1 MSRLPERVKSKMKA
15 EGLTAVNKP
24 KRTPNHPTK
33 SHCVMASE
41 GGKYKFIRFGQQ
53 GVKGAGKNPTTA
65 KDKARKKSYYARHN
79 AQGKP
84 TTKLSAKYWSHKVKW
99 QDYKMRPS
107 EREKILAKARKV
119 RERKQSTYDE
129 VPSGRLTSRVQKAK
143 DALDGRKGA
152 KATSG
157 TVLTF
162 KDTGSGKGP
171 DPKGLFKPRPKTQA
185 NRAKSQGGR
194 SAAEVAANR
203 KKTPSTKS
211 RDKDGLGT
219 KAKSAAKKY
228 NVGVSKGGV
237 SFKEAFKYFRG
248 LGNKTFTWNGNKY
261 TTDVAKAKPKAR
273 ISTPTP
279 ADFTATGTKP
289 APKKT
294 ASKDPRKGFASKA
307 TPGKA
312 KAALPAG
319 ALRTFTGSRGYNNK
333 KEVLRKING
342 KTYVFKKGK

>member
-1 MSRLPERVKSKMKA
+1 
-15 EGLTAVNKP
+15 
-24 KRTPNHPTK
+24 
-33 SHCVMASE
+33 
-41 GGKYKFIRFGQQ
+41 
-53 GVKGAGKNPTTA
+53 
-65 KDKARKKSYYARHN
+65 
-79 AQGKP
+79 
-84 TTKLSAKYWSHKVKW
+84 
-99 QDYKMRPS
+99 MRPS

-171 DPKGLFKPRPKTQA
+171 DPKGLFKPRTKTQA

-237 SFKEAFKYFRG
+237 PFKEAFKYYSG
-248 LGNKTFTWNGNKY
+248 LGQKTFTWNGKSY
-261 TTDVAKAKPKAR
+261 TTEKAKPKKA
-273 ISTPTP
+273 
-279 ADFTATGTKP
+279 
-289 APKKT
+289 APK
-294 ASKDPRKGFASKA
+294 RKPTGMS
-307 TPGKA
+307 TGNTV
-312 KAALPAG
+312 AG
-319 ALRTFTGSRGYNNK
+319 ASSSKKTTKKKPSNAPNVGLGKMKTFGGLPVGAKPFKGSYNSK
-333 KEVLRKING
+333 THKLQKING
-342 KTYVFKKGK
+342 KMYTVPKGK